1 MDDVMYSV
9 KDMTGKTKMV
19 LIEKADKEE
28 TREAN
33 IIYQGIEVGIF
44 EHQNGN
50 MVVLPEVFIMVLKG
64 LEIPFILQNKYND
77 FNLILMFY

>member
-1 MDDVMYSV
+1 MYSV

-33 IIYQGIEVGIF
+33 IIYQGIEVGI
-44 EHQNGN
+44 
-50 MVVLPEVFIMVLKG
+50 I
-64 LEIPFILQNKYND
+64 
-77 FNLILMFY
+77 

>member
-1 MDDVMYSV
+1 MYSV

>member
-1 MDDVMYSV
+1 MYSV

-19 LIEKADKEE
+19 LIEKVDKEE

-77 FNLILMFY
+77 FNLILMVY